1 MHLQDRLP
9 AKHSFLILFLKTTS
23 GGWLVE
29 NFKPSAHFLENRIGK
44 KRIIET
50 QPLCYGVAVIHASGK
65 IRKSFLRSTLV
76 CPSGMC

>member
-1 MHLQDRLP
+1 M
-9 AKHSFLILFLKTTS
+9 
-23 GGWLVE
+23 E